1 MKKLKLIPNIKNYW
15 ATLGYHFENL
25 NQVLHE
31 FIDNA
36 LSDYVK
42 YPKKEKK
49 ILITFKKIGKKVE
62 ILIEDHGNGIIDLEN
77 ALTLGG
83 MRFLESIL
91 NEHGNGIKHGLSFV
105 DPSNTTWTI
114 LTRGKEDVLLN
125 QYRVIKAPY
134 SFLNMNVEICQGNCM
149 NGSETGTIIKFVCS
163 YDIFKTIRI
172 PFGSQTSQFKDL
184 VDLSVEDLGAYYSY
198 CIKEDNVEISI
209 KMIDEKENSEVI
221 NIKPIFPI
229 IEQYKFDTIQMIDL
243 GNGPINIE
251 LKHIIMSKNSPTKK
265 FYLKNMRSSGVEI
278 RMNGRLLEFLGFD
291 EIWGIKSHP
300 YYNGHLVVVNLIS
313 NDRNKLPRTR
323 TTKTGLNRSDSK
335 TAFLFKWIAEQI
347 PLLRDEKEMQQN
359 IKERFIE
366 QVINLSFVTKENI
379 VLDYYNTK
387 KFFNNCKIITNDGYD
402 LYFECSKSKINDL
415 YFLEKLWDEE
425 IALNKP
431 INKMILIAEEHPVAV
446 LERAKLI
453 NSKKVKN
460 RNYKI
465 VLLQNKIKS

>member
-1 MKKLKLIPNIKNYW
+1 
-15 ATLGYHFENL
+15 
-25 NQVLHE
+25 
-31 FIDNA
+31 
-36 LSDYVK
+36 
-42 YPKKEKK
+42 
-49 ILITFKKIGKKVE
+49 
-62 ILIEDHGNGIIDLEN
+62 
-77 ALTLGG
+77 
-83 MRFLESIL
+83 
-91 NEHGNGIKHGLSFV
+91 
-105 DPSNTTWTI
+105 
-114 LTRGKEDVLLN
+114 
-125 QYRVIKAPY
+125 
-134 SFLNMNVEICQGNCM
+134 
-149 NGSETGTIIKFVCS
+149 
-163 YDIFKTIRI
+163 
-172 PFGSQTSQFKDL
+172 
-184 VDLSVEDLGAYYSY
+184 
-198 CIKEDNVEISI
+198 
-209 KMIDEKENSEVI
+209 
-221 NIKPIFPI
+221 
-229 IEQYKFDTIQMIDL
+229 
-243 GNGPINIE
+243 
-251 LKHIIMSKNSPTKK
+251 
-265 FYLKNMRSSGVEI
+265 MRSSGVEI

-335 TAFLFKWIAEQI
+335 TTFLFKWIAEQI